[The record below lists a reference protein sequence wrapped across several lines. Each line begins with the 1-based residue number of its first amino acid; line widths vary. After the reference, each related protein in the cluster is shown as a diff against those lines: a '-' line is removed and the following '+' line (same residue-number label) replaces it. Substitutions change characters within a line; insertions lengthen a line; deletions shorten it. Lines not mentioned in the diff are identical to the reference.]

1 MTTEQKP
8 KRRYAIPGAKRR
20 GVYIE
25 QPLWDHLRQVGGGN
39 ASEGVRRLAERD
51 MDPDYA
57 EDAKRFQWLL
67 DGNGYFMEERMLC
80 GHYPTE
86 KEKDEARRI
95 IDAEREMEK
104 RDENT

>member
-1 MTTEQKP
+1 MTTKP

-25 QPLWDHLRQVGGGN
+25 QPLWDHLRQIGGGN

-51 MDPDYA
+51 M
-57 EDAKRFQWLL
+57 
-67 DGNGYFMEERMLC
+67 
-80 GHYPTE
+80 
-86 KEKDEARRI
+86 
-95 IDAEREMEK
+95 EK

>member
-1 MTTEQKP
+1 MTNQKP

-51 MDPDYA
+51 M
-57 EDAKRFQWLL
+57 
-67 DGNGYFMEERMLC
+67 
-80 GHYPTE
+80 
-86 KEKDEARRI
+86 
-95 IDAEREMEK
+95 EK